1 VGVSP
6 AHFHVPSFFAQDPV
20 IVLFRIIYIFEAVN
34 KSSTVASSSLWVLDR
49 PQGVLADVTDM
60 NKPWSKRRELSS
72 LT

>member
-20 IVLFRIIYIFEAVN
+20 IVLRIIYIFEAVN